1 MEDIQTIKKV
11 DVERIASL
19 LHQQRMH
26 KPAMLRLN
34 AKDRIDRVKRI
45 KKAMFDYRTKIQEA
59 IYNDFKKPP
68 IEVDMTEIYVVINEA
83 NDAIK
88 NIKKWMRPHRVP
100 TPINMLG
107 TSGMIKFEPK
117 GNTLIIAPWNFPINL
132 VFGPLISAIAAGNT
146 AIIKPSEYTP
156 HTSALVHEII
166 DSLFDENE
174 VAVVNGGVETSTE
187 LLKQRFD
194 HIFFTGSPKVGKI
207 VMKAAA
213 EHLTSVTLELGGKSP
228 TIIDKSANIKQAA
241 KKITVG
247 KFINSGQICISHD
260 YIFVHHSKSEAF
272 LKAFKNAITSIYGKD
287 ASSSSSYTRIVNKGN
302 AQRLASLIDEVK
314 EKAGDKITYGGDY
327 DIEKCYVSPT
337 LILNPDNEL
346 RVMQEEIFGPIV
358 PIIEYD
364 NIDEVINYIN
374 KGEKPLAMYLFS
386 NSSTTIQKI
395 RDYTSSG
402 SLNINETIIHF
413 NNTELPF
420 GGNDNSGMG
429 KAHGYFGFKAFSH
442 EKGILRQHLPF
453 SAIDLVMPPY
463 TKASKFWA
471 DIFLKYF

>member
-1 MEDIQTIKKV
+1 MEDIQTNEKV

-26 KPAMLRLN
+26 KPAMLRLS
-34 AKDRIDRVKRI
+34 AKDKIERIKRI
-45 KKAMFDYRTKIQEA
+45 KKAMFDYREEIQDA
-59 IYNDFKKPP
+59 MYKDFKKPP
-68 IEVDMTEIYVVINEA
+68 VEVDMTEIYVIINEA
-83 NDAIK
+83 NDAIS
-88 NIKKWMRPHRVP
+88 NIKKWMRPQRVP

-107 TSGMIKFEPK
+107 TSGKIKYEAK
-117 GNTLIIAPWNFPINL
+117 GNILIIAPWNFPINL
-132 VFGPLISAIAAGNT
+132 VFGPLVSAIAAGNT
-146 AIIKPSEYTP
+146 AIIKPSEFTP
-156 HTSALVHEII
+156 HTSTLVEKII
-166 DSLFDENE
+166 DDIFNKNE
-174 VAVVNGGVETSTE
+174 VAVINGGVETSTE
-187 LLKQRFD
+187 LLKKRFD

-213 EHLTSVTLELGGKSP
+213 AHLTSVTLELGGKSP

-247 KFINSGQICISHD
+247 KFINSGQVCISHD
-260 YIFVHHSKSEAF
+260 YIFVHRSKSEVF
-272 LKAFKNAITSIYGKD
+272 VKAFKENITSIYGKD
-287 ASSSSSYTRIVNKGN
+287 ASTSDSYTRIVNRGN
-302 AQRLASLIDEVK
+302 AKRLASLIDEVK

-327 DIEKCYVSPT
+327 DIENCYVSPT
-337 LILNPDNEL
+337 VILNPDNDL
-346 RVMQEEIFGPIV
+346 RVMQEEIFGPII

-364 NIDEVINYIN
+364 DIDEVISYIN
-374 KGEKPLAMYLFS
+374 KGEIPLAMYLFS

-395 RDYTSSG
+395 RDYTNSG

-413 NNTELPF
+413 NNSKLPF
-420 GGNDNSGMG
+420 GGNSNSGMG

-442 EKGILRQHLPF
+442 EKGILQQHLPF